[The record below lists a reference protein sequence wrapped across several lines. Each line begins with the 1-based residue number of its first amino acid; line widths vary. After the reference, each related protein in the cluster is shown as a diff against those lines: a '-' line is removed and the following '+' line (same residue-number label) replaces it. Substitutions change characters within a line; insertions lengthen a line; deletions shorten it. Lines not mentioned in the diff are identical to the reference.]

1 MEKADGGDGLEVGH
15 AGRAFNQRADFLYQR
30 DDFLPRDLPP
40 IHLDALAEGMHVR
53 RGVETG
59 TVTGGPQA
67 GLTHCRCR
75 AFALC
80 TGDVHRWETSVGV
93 AHSRQQSLDS

>member
-53 RGVETG
+53 
-59 TVTGGPQA
+59 
-67 GLTHCRCR
+67 
-75 AFALC
+75 
-80 TGDVHRWETSVGV
+80 
-93 AHSRQQSLDS
+93 